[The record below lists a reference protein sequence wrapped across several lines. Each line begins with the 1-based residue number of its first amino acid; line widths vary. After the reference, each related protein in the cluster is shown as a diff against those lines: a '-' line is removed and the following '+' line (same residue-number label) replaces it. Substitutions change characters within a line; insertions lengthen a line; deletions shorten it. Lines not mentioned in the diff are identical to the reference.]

1 MEKDSNHVCE
11 TEIFFG
17 SKQLYLNL
25 FENAG
30 EAIFF
35 LSGPKVVDCNISAR
49 KLFGFSNKSD
59 ILGCNLFD
67 FSPEWQNSG
76 EKSAQKIKEI
86 LNSPTS
92 RFNWQ
97 FSTTRN
103 TIFEAQVSGNSF
115 IHQNCNYLQL
125 TVHALPPLEN
135 PEKKAGLTENI
146 LNTII
151 ETIPQPL
158 YIKDDQ
164 FRYINCNQAFCDY
177 FGKIRNEI
185 IGATAFDI
193 IDEERAKRHRTNDIE
208 LLKSGI
214 SQKYESKL
222 PANDQK
228 DHDVVF
234 HKSIVIDE
242 QGNKLGI
249 VGIIEDI
256 TENKKN
262 KAELIENEQKYKNI
276 FENVQDVFY
285 RTDLNGIL
293 TEISPSIER
302 YTRYVHSDI
311 IGQPIDTFYVD
322 PNVRKLFLEEIREKG
337 EVQDYEILLKGLG
350 DQQVWSS
357 VNAHFTYDENGNV
370 TGVEGT
376 IRDLTERKQTEEKLK
391 QSLSL
396 LQATLDATTNGIL
409 VVDLS
414 GRITSY
420 NKQFK
425 QMFGHSDEVLESRK
439 DSTAIEWVLNQL
451 KDPEQFVSKIQ
462 YLYDNPES
470 TSLDT
475 IELKD
480 GRILE
485 RFSGPQ
491 LLDGKPIGR
500 VWSFMDFTER
510 KNAEQQLLLMA
521 HTIKSINESISITD
535 INDKILFVN
544 DAFLKT
550 YGYTDSGE
558 LIGQDISIVRSLE
571 NDQEIIEKILGST
584 IENGW
589 QGEIINQRKDG
600 SIFPISLSTTVVQN
614 EKGEILGMVGVAIDI
629 TERKQVEHELQAKE
643 AHLSTL
649 IQTIPDLIWVK
660 DTNGVYL
667 TCNKMFENFFG
678 AEASEIIGKTD
689 YDFVN
694 RELADF
700 FRSHDQNAIKV
711 GKPSSNE
718 EWVTFANDG
727 HRVLL
732 ETIKTPMFDQ
742 NGAITGVLGIGRDI
756 TGRKIAEEKLRESEE
771 KYRNLIE
778 TMPDGVYRSSPE
790 GKFIE
795 VNAAMAKMLGYESKE
810 DLMAINIKS
819 DLYFKPEDRES
830 LILELDSENLDVY
843 PLKKKDGT
851 AVWIEDHGWYV
862 KDENGKIIFHEGVS
876 RDITDR
882 RMAEVQLKKYSE
894 ELKEL
899 NATKDKYFSIIA
911 HDLKNPFNSIM
922 GLSDIIKN
930 EAKYLDIAT
939 IEQYASII
947 NTTSKN
953 TFRLLENL
961 LDWARVQQ
969 SKMPFQPIS
978 LILKNVA
985 SDVIE
990 LMVEKANSKM
1000 IAIINYIPDN
1010 MIIVAD
1016 KNMLETIFRNLVS
1029 NALKFTPV
1037 NGKIEI
1043 MATLH
1048 VNRYEI
1054 SVKDTGVG
1062 IKNEDIGK
1070 IFEIGSGF
1078 STRGTENEKGTGL
1091 GLLLCKE
1098 FVEKHHGKIW
1108 VESEEGKGSTFT
1120 FSIIQNEFSTK

>member
-1 MEKDSNHVCE
+1 MEKNDNHVGE
-11 TEIFFG
+11 TENFFG

-25 FENAG
+25 FENSG

-35 LSGPKVVDCNISAR
+35 IANSKVVDCNVSAR
-49 KLFGFSNKSD
+49 NLFGFGAKSD
-59 ILGCNLFD
+59 ILGYDIFD
-67 FSPEWQNSG
+67 FSPKEQNNG
-76 EKSAQKIKEI
+76 QKSDQKIREI
-86 LNSPTS
+86 LGAAIP
-92 RFNWQ
+92 RFTWK
-97 FSTTRN
+97 FRTTN
-103 TIFEAQVSGNSF
+103 NNLFEAQVLVNSF
-115 IHQNCNYLQL
+115 EHQQSKYLQL
-125 TVHALPPLEN
+125 TIQALPPREI
-135 PEKKAGLTENI
+135 AGGKTDITENI

-158 YIKDDQ
+158 YIKNDQ

-177 FGKIRNEI
+177 FGKIRSEI

-193 IDEERAKRHRTNDIE
+193 VDEERAKRHQNNDFE
-208 LLKSGI
+208 LLRSGI
-214 SQKYESKL
+214 SQTYESKL
-222 PANDQK
+222 PAK
-228 DHDVVF
+228 DEKEHDVVF
-234 HKSIVIDE
+234 HKNIVADGH
-242 QGNKLGI
+242 GNKLGI

-262 KAELIENEQKYKNI
+262 KAELIENEQKYKKI

-285 RTDLNGIL
+285 RTDLNGNL
-293 TEISPSIER
+293 TEISPSIQR
-302 YTRYVHSDI
+302 YSRYIHSDI
-311 IGQPIDTFYVD
+311 IGQPIDKFYVD
-322 PNVRKLFLEEIREKG
+322 PSARKLLLQEIQEKG
-337 EVQDYEILLKGLG
+337 EVQDFEILLKGL
-350 DQQVWSS
+350 DNQHVWSS
-357 VNAHFTYDENGNV
+357 VNAHFTYDEAGKVN
-370 TGVEGT
+370 GVEGT
-376 IRDLTERKQTEEKLK
+376 IRDLTERKQTELKLK

-414 GRITSY
+414 GKITSY

-425 QMFGHSDEVLESRK
+425 QMFGHTDEILETR
-439 DSTAIEWVLNQL
+439 DDAAAIEWVLDQL

-462 YLYDNPES
+462 YLYDNPEL

-491 LLDGKPIGR
+491 LLDEKPIGR
-500 VWSFMDFTER
+500 VWSFMDITER

-535 INDKILFVN
+535 TNNKILFVN

-550 YGYTDSGE
+550 YGYSDLSE
-558 LIGQDISIVRSLE
+558 LLGQNISIVRSSE
-571 NDQEIIEKILGST
+571 NYQEIIEKILGST
-584 IENGW
+584 IEKGW
-589 QGEIINQRKDG
+589 QGEIMNQKKDG
-600 SIFPISLSTTVVQN
+600 TVFPISLSTTIVQD
-614 EKGEILGMVGVAIDI
+614 EKGDILGMVGVAFDI
-629 TERKQVEHELQAKE
+629 TERKQVEQALQAKE

-649 IQTIPDLIWVK
+649 IQTIPDLIWLK
-660 DTNGVYL
+660 DINGVYL
-667 TCNKMFENFFG
+667 TCNKVFESFFG
-678 AEASEIIGKTD
+678 APIEEIIGKTD
-689 YDFVN
+689 YDFVD

-700 FRSHDQNAIKV
+700 FRKNDQNAIDV
-711 GKPSSNE
+711 GKPTSNE

-732 ETIKTPMFDQ
+732 DTTKTPMFDQ
-742 NGAITGVLGIGRDI
+742 NGTIIGVLGIGRDI
-756 TGRKIAEEKLRESEE
+756 TARKLAEE

-778 TMPDGVYRSSPE
+778 TMPDGVYRSTPE

-795 VNAAMAKMLGYESKE
+795 VNAAMVKILGYDSKE
-810 DLMAINIKS
+810 DLLAIDIKS
-819 DLYFKPEDRES
+819 ELYFKPDDRES
-830 LILELDSENLDVY
+830 LILELDTEDLDVF
-843 PLKKKDGT
+843 PLRKKDGT

-862 KDENGKIIFHEGVS
+862 KDEKGNIVFHEGVS
-876 RDITDR
+876 RNITDR
-882 RMAEVQLKKYSE
+882 RMAELQLKKYSE

-911 HDLKNPFNSIM
+911 HDLKNPFNSII

-947 NTTSKN
+947 NTTSQS

-969 SKMPFQPIS
+969 SQMPFQPTS

-985 SDVIE
+985 SNVIE

-1016 KNMLETIFRNLVS
+1016 KNMLETIFRNLLS

-1048 VNRYEI
+1048 MNRYEI

-1062 IKNEDIGK
+1062 IKREDLNK
-1070 IFEIGSGF
+1070 IFEVGSGF

-1098 FVEKHHGKIW
+1098 FVERHHGKIW
-1108 VESEEGKGSTFT
+1108 VESEESKGSKFT
-1120 FSIIQNEFSTK
+1120 FSINQNEFSTQ